1 MSTVTLEMLG
11 QVVLAAGDSG
21 DGDPRMFGLILFAS
35 GFVFYGLVYLR
46 YRNTDKR
53 HHHESETEARILDVQ
68 AWDQFVELKKGVKNA
83 RMRGANNREVR
94 GARKDALAGVV
105 PDAVR
110 FCFELVAAGSP
121 VEGASPTLRR

>member
-1 MSTVTLEMLG
+1 ADQQAPAARGLRGGAGDRHDPRHDHPGGGRMSTVTLEMLG

-94 GARKDALAGVV
+94 G
-105 PDAVR
+105 
-110 FCFELVAAGSP
+110 
-121 VEGASPTLRR
+121 

>member
-105 PDAVR
+105 PDAVGG
-110 FCFELVAAGSP
+110 VI
-121 VEGASPTLRR
+121 RRLTD

>member
-46 YRNTDKR
+46 YRNSDKR
-53 HHHESETEARILDVQ
+53 HHHESETEAKILDVR
-68 AWDQFVELKKGVKNA
+68 ASDQFVELKKGVKHA
-83 RMRGANNREVR
+83 RMKGANNREVR

-105 PDAVR
+105 PDAVGG
-110 FCFELVAAGSP
+110 VI
-121 VEGASPTLRR
+121 RRLTD